1 MHDAKLFAQRASDN
15 QQRFDKDGQI
25 RDVFHEF
32 LDARLKLHRSRH
44 ADLEPKVAQGGTQI
58 VLDRNRLRLQQLAM
72 GQQHPQLLTAY
83 RLHMHW
89 PIQPRPHHL
98 RHAAGIIAIRLVDLS
113 LQRCA
118 HVTRLYANDRQARLG
133 QSAEQP
139 LRQWPRFQSDPF
151 EVIGSVLEH
160 LQESVRIALNL
171 RFADN
176 PTCVIHNAQARQLDR
191 YVQSSK
197 MLHAALL
204 LLMLE
209 ALIMVTSF
217 HHQPE
222 AQHPNSSAIHK
233 NAGRLPHLLGQKRT
247 SPVAIRLARERAVFF
262 KAADRFY
269 VPSYP
274 TEIRFD
280 D

>member
-1 MHDAKLFAQRASDN
+1 MHDAKLFAQRASEN

-32 LDARLKLHRSRH
+32 LDARLKLYRSRH

-72 GQQHPQLLTAY
+72 RQQHPQLLTAY

-89 PIQPRPHHL
+89 PIEPRSHHL

-118 HVTRLYANDRQARLG
+118 HVPRLYANYGQARLG

-139 LRQWPRFQSDPF
+139 LRQWPRFQSDPL
-151 EVIGSVLEH
+151 EVIGPVLEH
-160 LQESVRIALNL
+160 LQESGRIALNL

-209 ALIMVTSF
+209 ALTTVTSF

-222 AQHPNSSAIHK
+222 AQHPISSAIHK
-233 NAGRLPHLLGQKRT
+233 NAGRLPHLLAVRAHALALLRCPLLRVKRT
-247 SPVAIRLARERAVFF
+247 SPSHTRVVNL
-262 KAADRFY
+262 
-269 VPSYP
+269 
-274 TEIRFD
+274 
-280 D
+280 